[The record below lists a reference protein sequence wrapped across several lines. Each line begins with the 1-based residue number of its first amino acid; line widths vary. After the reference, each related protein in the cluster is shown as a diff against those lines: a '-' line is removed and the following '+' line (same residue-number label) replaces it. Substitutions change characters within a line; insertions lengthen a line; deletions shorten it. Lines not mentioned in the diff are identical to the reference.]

1 MIFESWYQKIHDQAY
16 EAGYNAKAVEDHEAQ
31 NHRLEDMFKRGK
43 EMGRHEAF
51 VDGYTEGYKKGYI
64 EGELDTRAEIG
75 AISLDD
81 LPDVEDFTGF
91 KGLVNERGFVDDVSE
106 AMEEVEA

>member
-1 MIFESWYQKIHDQAY
+1 MFENWYKKIY
-16 EAGYNAKAVEDHEAQ
+16 EAGYNARAVEEQDSHSR
-31 NHRLEDMFKRGK
+31 NLESMFERGK
-43 EMGRHEAF
+43 QIGRHEAF

-64 EGELDTRAEIG
+64 EGELDARAEIG

-106 AMEEVEA
+106 VMEEVEA